1 MRHVLFVAML
11 VLGGSSTAFAQETV
25 FPSQTATPT
34 DAVYEAFAWGARVY
48 RLNRHT
54 GAVDEMVVK
63 NDIADWH
70 ACAIEEPVT
79 ELDGTPRARF
89 QFLTT
94 RFGGRTFLLFDTL
107 TGRTWAA
114 ELEPEEESMR
124 RTSYK
129 TIWRPLSARPRIN
142 RIR

>member
-1 MRHVLFVAML
+1 MRQILFAAVLI
-11 VLGGSSTAFAQETV
+11 LGLPSSGLAQETV
-25 FPSQTATPT
+25 FPSQTATPG
-34 DAVYEAFAWGARVY
+34 DAVHEAFVWGSRVY

-54 GAVDEMVVK
+54 GAVDEMMVK

-70 ACAIEEPVT
+70 SCAIEDPIT
-79 ELDGTPRARF
+79 EFESTPRARF

-94 RFGGRTFLLFDTL
+94 RFAGRTFLLFDTL
-107 TGRTWAA
+107 TGRTWVA
-114 ELEPEEESMR
+114 EFDPIDESVR
-124 RTSYK
+124 GAGIK